1 MADFA
6 PGFARPCIYPVEGR
20 GLMESVDIPARIA
33 ELRSVLLDTRSDDLR
48 QTIQEAIEDCRRK
61 IAEDEEELP
70 RRQAEA

>member
-1 MADFA
+1 
-6 PGFARPCIYPVEGR
+6 
-20 GLMESVDIPARIA
+20 METVDIPARIA

-61 IAEDEEELP
+61 IAEDEGELP